1 MYYAVARNLASDVNL
16 ISSST
21 PDTSG
26 QDMGKIGDDG
36 GLVVRDNAVEQQVVT
51 FTMRETMS
59 ALCGQIFPISLSLHA
74 LDNFEA
80 ERAKKLQRVL
90 SPNPRQVFRSQS
102 FMSRDEDRTQ

>member
-36 GLVVRDNAVEQQVVT
+36 GLVVRDNAV
-51 FTMRETMS
+51 
-59 ALCGQIFPISLSLHA
+59 
-74 LDNFEA
+74 
-80 ERAKKLQRVL
+80 
-90 SPNPRQVFRSQS
+90 
-102 FMSRDEDRTQ
+102 